1 MYYTYNIY
9 IVWDIYYIIHI
20 PVIYTTYIV
29 LYSTS
34 LQYIYFINIYCISNV
49 CIDNTLTGL
58 NQYTNILTQIG
69 ICVLILISK
78 TSIRLCLTRLRDI
91 FLVYHMQWF
100 QDRFYF
106 LVELLNCLHIK
117 VFNIIT
123 YVFLI
128 FDNCFTKFGYSNVR
142 PQQKFT
148 VNSL

>member
-9 IVWDIYYIIHI
+9 IVSYIYYIIHI

-34 LQYIYFINIYCISNV
+34 LQYIYFINIYYISNV

-78 TSIRLCLTRLRDI
+78 TSIQLCLTRLRGI
-91 FLVYHMQWF
+91 FLVYHM
-100 QDRFYF
+100 
-106 LVELLNCLHIK
+106 
-117 VFNIIT
+117 
-123 YVFLI
+123 
-128 FDNCFTKFGYSNVR
+128 
-142 PQQKFT
+142 
-148 VNSL
+148 